1 MFRSI
6 LASGTAALAL
16 LASAGTAT
24 ATPVYIVH
32 GIPGSALGVDE
43 DLLVDIEVDG
53 TCALTEVPFGTI
65 AEEDL
70 PAGPYEIAVYLSD
83 GECGGLLAFT
93 SRINVAAFGTAIAI
107 ADLDPNGTPEL
118 SELTVNTTPAD
129 LHNAQLTVYHEA
141 AAPAVEVALA
151 SGGRPVATFEIAADE
166 QTFPAE
172 VEPGNYDV
180 TITLVGGEEP
190 VLEIEDLPLA
200 ARTSYAAI
208 AVGALTPGATFAVLL
223 VEIPAS

>member
-1 MFRSI
+1 MLRST
-6 LASGTAALAL
+6 LASGIAAVAL
-16 LASAGTAT
+16 LSSAGTAA
-24 ATPVYIVH
+24 ATPIYLVH

-43 DLLVDIEVDG
+43 DLLVDIEVNG
-53 TCALTEVPFGTI
+53 TCAFTEVPFGTI

-70 PAGPYEIAVYLSD
+70 PAGPYEVAVYLSD
-83 GECGGLLAFT
+83 GECGGLRAFT
-93 SRINVAAFGTAIAI
+93 SRIDVAAFGTAIAI

-118 SELTVNTTPAD
+118 SELTVNTTPSD

-141 AAPAVEVALA
+141 AAPAVEVVLS
-151 SGGRPVATFEIAADE
+151 SGNRTVAAFEIAPDE
-166 QTFPAE
+166 QSFPAE

-180 TITLVGGEEP
+180 TISSAGGEEP

-208 AVGALTPGATFAVLL
+208 AVGALAPGATFTVLL

>member
-1 MFRSI
+1 MIRST
-6 LASGTAALAL
+6 LAGGIAAVASVALAGTAAA
-16 LASAGTAT
+16 A
-24 ATPVYIVH
+24 PVYVVH

-43 DLLVDIEVDG
+43 ELLVDIEVDG
-53 TCALTEVPFGTI
+53 VCALTEVPFGTI

-70 PAGPYEIAVYLSD
+70 PAGPHEIAVYLSD
-83 GECGGLLAFT
+83 GHCGGMPAFT
-93 SRINVAAFGTAIAI
+93 SRIDVSAFGTAIAL

-118 SELTVNTTPAD
+118 SELTVDTTPVD

-141 AAPAVEVALA
+141 AAPAVEVELA
-151 SGGRPVATFEIAADE
+151 SGNRTVATFELAPDE
-166 QTFPAE
+166 QSFPAE

-180 TITLVGGEEP
+180 TVTPVGGEEP

-208 AVGALTPGATFAVLL
+208 AVGAVTPGATFTVLL
-223 VEIPAS
+223 LEIPAS